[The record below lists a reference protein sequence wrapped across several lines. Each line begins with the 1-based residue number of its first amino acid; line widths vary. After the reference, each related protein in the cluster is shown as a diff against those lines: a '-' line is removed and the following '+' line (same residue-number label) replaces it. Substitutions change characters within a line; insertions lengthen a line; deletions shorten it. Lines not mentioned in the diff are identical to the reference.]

1 MWLRQAGLQSLPPA
15 HIKAACCRSLCKKGS
30 ASSEQRQMPGSLC
43 SGSFPV
49 GLIVKPPR
57 LVLSISS
64 LQSRK
69 LLFLIYWDR
78 VKELQL
84 DMTVFNGAA
93 ATNEANYEHVKGT
106 KTFREKGCLESW
118 EGMLWDEKS
127 CAACGVVPPQGNL
140 EGPSLGRVVLN
151 QTKQPEDNPC
161 QQGSF
166 GSRVRISSLDNMLKA
181 NIFS

>member
-84 DMTVFNGAA
+84 GTTVFNGAA
-93 ATNEANYEHVKGT
+93 ATNQANYEHVKG
-106 KTFREKGCLESW
+106 KKPSGKKVAWSHGKGCFGMRRAALHVESSPP
-118 EGMLWDEKS
+118 GKPGRALTGKG
-127 CAACGVVPPQGNL
+127 CAEPDKTARG
-140 EGPSLGRVVLN
+140 
-151 QTKQPEDNPC
+151 
-161 QQGSF
+161 
-166 GSRVRISSLDNMLKA
+166 
-181 NIFS
+181 